1 MRKGAHLER
10 RYRIFWGHGARD
22 GRTNPP
28 DLTRL
33 EQADNERGLGIIDRH
48 AAEGVVAMPPGRPP
62 VVGAEAGKKS
72 MQTWFDRFDVQ
83 IEFTSKDVLV
93 SGDLALKAR
102 WVVPLP

>member
-1 MRKGAHLER
+1 
-10 RYRIFWGHGARD
+10 
-22 GRTNPP
+22 
-28 DLTRL
+28 
-33 EQADNERGLGIIDRH
+33 
-48 AAEGVVAMPPGRPP
+48 MPPGRPP

-102 WVVPLP
+102 WVVPLS